1 MIKRILIYSLLLILA
16 LPVMA
21 QEGSFSHTSLRLP
34 MASRV
39 AALGG
44 ENISVVDDAP
54 WIGSVNPA
62 LYSGVSDNSL
72 GLNFMTYFDSGIW
85 AGAEYSKA
93 FGERH
98 TGAVFAQMMNYGK
111 MTETDQNGME
121 LGDFSPKDIVVGVGY
136 SYALTDRWAGG
147 ATLKGLYSRY
157 ADFSAF
163 ALAVDLGLNY
173 YDEEKGISVSA
184 AMKNIGAPIKTFD
197 DRPERLPFDL
207 QLGFTQK
214 MKHAPVQISLT
225 MTDITH
231 WRNQDFYHIEGEKIK
246 WYNMILNHFVVG
258 VDVLPTDYLYISAG
272 YNLRR
277 AYELKAAGSS
287 HWAGFT
293 CGAGLSLKKFK
304 LGASWAKYHRSS
316 SSLMFN
322 VGYSFN

>member
-1 MIKRILIYSLLLILA
+1 
-16 LPVMA
+16 
-21 QEGSFSHTSLRLP
+21 
-34 MASRV
+34 
-39 AALGG
+39 
-44 ENISVVDDAP
+44 
-54 WIGSVNPA
+54 
-62 LYSGVSDNSL
+62 
-72 GLNFMTYFDSGIW
+72 
-85 AGAEYSKA
+85 
-93 FGERH
+93 
-98 TGAVFAQMMNYGK
+98 
-111 MTETDQNGME
+111 
-121 LGDFSPKDIVVGVGY
+121 
-136 SYALTDRWAGG
+136 
-147 ATLKGLYSRY
+147 
-157 ADFSAF
+157 
-163 ALAVDLGLNY
+163 
-173 YDEEKGISVSA
+173 
-184 AMKNIGAPIKTFD
+184 
-197 DRPERLPFDL
+197 
-207 QLGFTQK
+207 

-304 LGASWAKYHRSS
+304 FGASWAKYHRSS

>member
-225 MTDITH
+225 MT
-231 WRNQDFYHIEGEKIK
+231 
-246 WYNMILNHFVVG
+246 
-258 VDVLPTDYLYISAG
+258 
-272 YNLRR
+272 
-277 AYELKAAGSS
+277 
-287 HWAGFT
+287 
-293 CGAGLSLKKFK
+293 
-304 LGASWAKYHRSS
+304 
-316 SSLMFN
+316 
-322 VGYSFN
+322 